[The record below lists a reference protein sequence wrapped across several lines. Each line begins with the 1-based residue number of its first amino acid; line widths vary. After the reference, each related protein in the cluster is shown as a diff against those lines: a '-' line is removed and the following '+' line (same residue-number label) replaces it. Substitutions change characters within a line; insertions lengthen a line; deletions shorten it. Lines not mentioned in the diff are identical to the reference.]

1 MQGAQEL
8 HLQRDGKRFTAFEM
22 GHGPLALC
30 LHGFPDSPYTF
41 KKLLPSLAG
50 AGYRAVAVTL
60 RGYERSSVDTA
71 ADYSLAALSD
81 DIGGWLDLLG
91 VEQAALIGHDWGAN
105 VGYATAAR
113 FPNRI
118 RRLVTLA
125 VPHPAAFGANLLADF
140 DQMRRSWYIFLF
152 QLRGVAEL
160 VASQGDAALLG
171 RLWRDWSPGWED
183 QEELARLPEIFSQPG
198 VLEAALGYYRT
209 AFEAG
214 HPRAAESQ
222 AILSAPI
229 QAPTLGLCGSDDGCI
244 SAQLFESSMPPA
256 LFSGGVRTVRVE
268 RAGHF
273 LHLEQPDIVHREIL
287 AHLQSG

>member
-1 MQGAQEL
+1 ML
-8 HLQRDGKRFTAFEM
+8 
-22 GHGPLALC
+22 PCLAN
-30 LHGFPDSPYTF
+30 
-41 KKLLPSLAG
+41 

-60 RGYERSSVDTA
+60 RGYESSSIDA
-71 ADYSLAALSD
+71 ASDYSLAALSD
-81 DIGGWLDLLG
+81 DIDGWLDLLR

-105 VGYATAAR
+105 VAYAAAAR

-118 RRLVTLA
+118 RKLVTLA
-125 VPHPAAFGANLLADF
+125 VPHPAAFGSNLLGDF

-152 QLRGVAEL
+152 QMRGVAEL
-160 VASQGDAALLG
+160 VASQEHAALLK

-198 VLEAALGYYRT
+198 VLEAALGYYRI

-222 AILSAPI
+222 AILSLPI

-244 SAQLFESSMPPA
+244 SAQLFENSMPPA
-256 LFSGGVRTVRVE
+256 LFSGGVRTVRIE

-273 LHLEQPDIVHREIL
+273 LHLEQAELVHGHIL
-287 AHLQSG
+287 AHLGQA